1 MNGAPPPGAVVLA
14 VPGLRGAAEQAAV
27 LAAIAAC
34 DPVARCWTDWPR
46 GLVAIASAV
55 PAPTL
60 LAGVRAAG
68 FAATL
73 VPGPARRPGVVGVIG
88 RMLLYAV
95 LVGVAGVVLG
105 AGLGMA
111 NALFNPDCTRP
122 GSSGGCAIGVGLFG
136 MLLGLAGIPVGA
148 IAGLAHGL
156 ARRRG

>member
-1 MNGAPPPGAVVLA
+1 MNGAPPAGTVVLA
-14 VPGLRGAAEQAAV
+14 VPGLRGPAEQAAL

-34 DPVARCWTDWPR
+34 DPAARCWTDWSR
-46 GLVAIASAV
+46 GLVAIASAM

-60 LAGVRAAG
+60 LAGVRGAG

-73 VPGPARRPGVVGVIG
+73 AQGPARRPGLAGVIG
-88 RMLLYAV
+88 RVLLYAA
-95 LVGVAGVVLG
+95 LGGVAGVALG

-111 NALFNPDCTRP
+111 NAMFNPDCTRP

-136 MLLGLAGIPVGA
+136 ILLGLAGVPVGA